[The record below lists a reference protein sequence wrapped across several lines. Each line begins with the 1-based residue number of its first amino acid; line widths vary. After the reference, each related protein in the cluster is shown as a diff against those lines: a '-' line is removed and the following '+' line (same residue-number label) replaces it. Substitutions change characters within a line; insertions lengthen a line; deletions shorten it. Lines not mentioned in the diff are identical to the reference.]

1 MEKAEDFKLIGG
13 TMLKVGACQKE
24 ITPPLGTGLS
34 GYVRK
39 QRTARKVHDPL
50 TANILWIE
58 DRSTRLLFISVDVL
72 MLEHSFCR
80 RLKKRIAAHMDI
92 SEDSI
97 LLSATHTH
105 SAPGVHFYRNGPD
118 RNSYWES
125 RLLKILFAGAGE
137 ARDNRRDA
145 LFGHGIGNVCIGT
158 NRREHNGPL
167 DTSLFIASFVAEN
180 KIPIA
185 VLANYGC
192 HPVVLDEKNNQIS
205 SDYIGYFREKLRAR
219 LEWDSPVGFFTGAC
233 GDVNPIQRGNFLIA
247 EDYGRRLADMAY
259 EVIGRLSYS
268 SQMNTSHAVSIAS
281 LPFQAIPTINE
292 AEREV
297 MEATVELRQVEDSR
311 DNEGEFRAKKA
322 HLLWAE
328 DIRTLVKKGQI
339 GLTEEVELQSIRM
352 GRALF
357 INSPVEIFAETS
369 RKLREKYT
377 DYHIVPVGCAN
388 GYSGYLPASG
398 SFKEGGYELEEAH
411 KYTGYLPYSDESE
424 SVFLSAVSGLVPDL

>member
-1 MEKAEDFKLIGG
+1 MGG
-13 TMLKVGACQKE
+13 TLLKVGACQKE
-24 ITPPLGTGLS
+24 ITPPLGTELS

-39 QRTARKVHDPL
+39 HRPAHKIHDPL
-50 TANILWIE
+50 TANFLWIE

-80 RLKKRIAAHMDI
+80 RLKKRIASHMNI
-92 SEDSI
+92 PEDSI
-97 LLSATHTH
+97 LLAATHTH

-125 RLLKILFAGAGE
+125 RLLKILFAGAAE
-137 ARDNRRDA
+137 AQDNRRDA
-145 LFGHGIGNVCIGT
+145 LFGHGTGNVRIGT
-158 NRREHNGPL
+158 NRRESDGPL

-180 KIPIA
+180 RIPIA
-185 VLANYGC
+185 VIANYGC
-192 HPVVLDEKNNQIS
+192 HPVVLDEKNSQIS
-205 SDYIGYFREKLRAR
+205 SDYIGYFREKLRVR
-219 LEWDSPVGFFTGAC
+219 LEWDIPVCFFSGAC

-259 EVIGRLSYS
+259 EVIGRSNYS
-268 SQMNTSHAVSIAS
+268 TRMNISHAVTKMT
-281 LPFQAIPTINE
+281 LPFQEIPTLNE

-297 MEATVELRQVEDSR
+297 MEATVKLRQVEDKG
-311 DNEGEFRAKKA
+311 DNEGEIRAKRA

-328 DIRTLVKKGQI
+328 EIRALVKKGQI
-339 GLTEEVELQSIRM
+339 STAEEIEIQSFRM

-369 RKLREKYT
+369 NKLREKFT

-388 GYSGYLPASG
+388 GYFGYLPGSG
-398 SFKEGGYELEEAH
+398 SYEAGGYELEEAH
-411 KYTGYLPYSDESE
+411 KYTGYLPYSNESE
-424 SVFLSAVSGLVPDL
+424 GIFLSAVSEIVPDP